1 MGLSRNKVA
10 VPEGA
15 AGSPPFYGVFQ
26 DAGLASVVWPMRRGS
41 SPVWRG
47 RAGVEEIVGFA
58 GSLGGRR
65 GVVRI
70 CFWVPGPPPATW
82 SRAVFRMPLVGR
94 RRPCG
99 PRVGSGRGAWWFEN
113 WIVDASNAG
122 FFVLLALS
130 RFRQASFL
138 ESGFE
143 IDRFVIIFY
152 SVMICRLAFEAIIGF
167 FRGVCRPEGRMV
179 DALADSTDEGRL
191 RMR

>member
-1 MGLSRNKVA
+1 MRLDHLLSTEFFRTPVRR
-10 VPEGA
+10 PSCGPC
-15 AGSPPFYGVFQ
+15 AGDGSRVRVGVLVWKRS
-26 DAGLASVVWPMRRGS
+26 LASRV
-41 SPVWRG
+41 
-47 RAGVEEIVGFA
+47 
-58 GSLGGRR
+58 LGALR

-70 CFWVPGPPPATW
+70 CFWVPGPPPA
-82 SRAVFRMPLVGR
+82 SVLGACGFPDALAGR

-143 IDRFVIIFY
+143 IDRFVIIFLQCDDL
-152 SVMICRLAFEAIIGF
+152 SS
-167 FRGVCRPEGRMV
+167 GV
-179 DALADSTDEGRL
+179 
-191 RMR
+191 

>member
-26 DAGLASVVWPMRRGS
+26 DDGLSSVVWPMRREWFPGS
-41 SPVWRG
+41 CG

-58 GSLGGRR
+58 GPWGRR
-65 GVVRI
+65 GVVWV

-82 SRAVFRMPLVGR
+82 SRAVFRMPLAGR

-152 SVMICRLAFEAIIGF
+152 SVMICRLAFEAIIRV

>member
-26 DAGLASVVWPMRRGS
+26 DAGLASVVWPMRRGWF
-41 SPVWRG
+41 PVWCG

-65 GVVRI
+65 GVVWI

-82 SRAVFRMPLVGR
+82 SRAVFRMPLAGR

-122 FFVLLALS
+122 FFVLFALS

-152 SVMICRLAFEAIIGF
+152 SVMICRLAFEAIIRV

>member
-1 MGLSRNKVA
+1 MSREWF
-10 VPEGA
+10 P
-15 AGSPPFYGVFQ
+15 GSC
-26 DAGLASVVWPMRRGS
+26 
-41 SPVWRG
+41 G

-58 GSLGGRR
+58 GSFGGLRA
-65 GVVRI
+65 VVWV

-82 SRAVFRMPLVGR
+82 SRAVFRMSPWGGR
-94 RRPCG
+94 PAGVPC
-99 PRVGSGRGAWWFEN
+99 PDRFLGAWWFEN
-113 WIVDASNAG
+113 WIVDASNVMTDVIVCFIAISPG
-122 FFVLLALS
+122 SV
-130 RFRQASFL
+130 L

-152 SVMICRLAFEAIIGF
+152 SVMICRLAFEAIIRV

>member
-1 MGLSRNKVA
+1 
-10 VPEGA
+10 
-15 AGSPPFYGVFQ
+15 
-26 DAGLASVVWPMRRGS
+26 MRRGWF
-41 SPVWRG
+41 PVWRG

-58 GSLGGRR
+58 GPWGPAGSGADVLLGSRT
-65 GVVRI
+65 
-70 CFWVPGPPPATW
+70 ATRDVW
-82 SRAVFRMPLVGR
+82 SRAVFRMPLAGR

>member
-26 DAGLASVVWPMRRGS
+26 DAGLASVVWPMRRGWFPGS
-41 SPVWRG
+41 CG

-58 GSLGGRR
+58 GPWGRR
-65 GVVRI
+65 GVVWV

-82 SRAVFRMPLVGR
+82 SRAVFRMPLAGR

-152 SVMICRLAFEAIIGF
+152 SVMICRLAFEAIIRV

>member
-1 MGLSRNKVA
+1 MRLDHLLSTEFFRTPVRR
-10 VPEGA
+10 PSCGPC
-15 AGSPPFYGVFQ
+15 AGDRLRFGV
-26 DAGLASVVWPMRRGS
+26 GVLVWKRSLASRVLGALRG
-41 SPVWRG
+41 
-47 RAGVEEIVGFA
+47 A
-58 GSLGGRR
+58 
-65 GVVRI
+65 VRI

-82 SRAVFRMPLVGR
+82 SRAVFRMPLAGR

-167 FRGVCRPEGRMV
+167 FGACAALKGVWWMPWQTVPMKDV
-179 DALADSTDEGRL
+179 
-191 RMR
+191 

>member
-15 AGSPPFYGVFQ
+15 AGSPPFYGVFRTPVRRPSCGPC
-26 DAGLASVVWPMRRGS
+26 AGDRLRFGVGVLVWKRSLASRVLG
-41 SPVWRG
+41 
-47 RAGVEEIVGFA
+47 AGGERCGYAFGFPD
-58 GSLGGRR
+58 RHPHP
-65 GVVRI
+65 
-70 CFWVPGPPPATW
+70 FWV
-82 SRAVFRMPLVGR
+82 RAVFRMPLAGR

-152 SVMICRLAFEAIIGF
+152 SVMICRLAFEAIIRVF
-167 FRGVCRPEGRMV
+167 SGRV
-179 DALADSTDEGRL
+179 PP
-191 RMR
+191 